1 MANIKF
7 SQFTVEADIN
17 NFDGIVGYAGANNN
31 RISPADLASSLD
43 PLIGPYLPIAA
54 GVGNPLTG
62 DLYIG
67 NGTLPAVDVF
77 INTAGAAG
85 DETQIQSQGQQFMFH
100 EKGTDMRIGPSD
112 DIVIDDSGTAIVTVN
127 STLVV
132 NSDIIDK
139 NGSAGNADFMLVS
152 DGGAGAGVDWK
163 NPF

>member
-100 EKGTDMRIGPSD
+100 EK
-112 DIVIDDSGTAIVTVN
+112 
-127 STLVV
+127 
-132 NSDIIDK
+132 
-139 NGSAGNADFMLVS
+139 
-152 DGGAGAGVDWK
+152 
-163 NPF
+163 